1 MTDTLDR
8 TVLDTAAR
16 IRAGV
21 ESVLAGKPEAVRM
34 SLTVLL
40 AGGHLL
46 IEDVPGVGKTLL
58 AKSLARTLGVSVRRL
73 QFTPDL
79 LPSDVTGVSVF
90 NQETRQFEFRPGAI
104 FANVVLADEINRA
117 SPKTQSALLEAME
130 ERQVS
135 IDGHTHELASPF
147 LVIAT
152 QNPVDMEGTYALPE
166 AQRDRFMARIS
177 LGYPSAP
184 DELRMLAEHAGAD
197 PLAGLTAAATH
208 EELAALMSA
217 VTEVHVSDPVRALA
231 VAITTASRKAEE
243 LRLGASPR
251 ATLHLVRA
259 ARAWAAL
266 EGRTFVIPDDILLL
280 APTVLGHRV
289 LLSAPAAAAGRTGPD
304 VITAILGRIPRSAWS

>member
-1 MTDTLDR
+1 MDR

-16 IRAGV
+16 IRTGV

-58 AKSLARTLGVSVRRL
+58 AKSLARTLGVTARRL

-90 NQETRQFEFRPGAI
+90 NQESRQFEFRPGAI
-104 FANVVLADEINRA
+104 FANIVLADEINRA

-135 IDGHTHELASPF
+135 VDGHTHELASPF

-152 QNPVDMEGTYALPE
+152 QNPIDMEGTYALPE

-177 LGYPSAP
+177 LGYPAQG
-184 DELRMLAEHAGAD
+184 DELRMLAQHAGPD
-197 PLAGLTAAATH
+197 PLDSLPAAATH
-208 EELAALMSA
+208 DELSALMAA
-217 VTEVHVSDPVRALA
+217 VSDVHVSDPVRSLA
-231 VAITTASRKAEE
+231 VAVTTATRHAEE

-259 ARAWAAL
+259 SRAWAAL
-266 EGRTFVIPDDILLL
+266 EGRPFVLPDDVLLL

-289 LLSAPAAAAGRTGPD
+289 LLSAPAAAAGRTGPA
-304 VITAILGRIPRSAWS
+304 VISALLTRIPRTAWS

>member
-1 MTDTLDR
+1 MTDTMDR

-16 IRAGV
+16 IRATV
-21 ESVLAGKPEAVRM
+21 DSVLAGKPEVVRM
-34 SLTVLL
+34 SLTVML

-58 AKSLARTLGVSVRRL
+58 AKSLARALGVSVRRL

-104 FANVVLADEINRA
+104 FANIVLADEINRA

-130 ERQVS
+130 EGQVS
-135 IDGHTHELASPF
+135 VDGHTHELASPF

-152 QNPVDMEGTYALPE
+152 QNPIDMEGTYALPE
-166 AQRDRFMARIS
+166 AQRDRFMARIT
-177 LGYPSAP
+177 LGYPAHA
-184 DELRMLAEHAGAD
+184 DELRMVAEHAGPD
-197 PLAGLTAAATH
+197 PLDSLEPAATH
-208 EELAALMSA
+208 DELSALMDA
-217 VTEVHVSDPVRALA
+217 VLDVHVSDPVRGLA
-231 VAITTASRKAEE
+231 VAITTATRRADE

-251 ATLHLVRA
+251 ATLHLVLA

-266 EGRTFVIPDDILLL
+266 DGRSFVLPDDVLLL

-289 LLSAPAAAAGRTGPD
+289 LLSAPTAAAGRTGPD
-304 VITAILGRIPRSAWS
+304 VIAGVLSRIPRTAWS

>member
-1 MTDTLDR
+1 MTDMLDR
-8 TVLDTAAR
+8 TVLDTAVR

-21 ESVLAGKPEAVRM
+21 DSVLAGKPEATRLA
-34 SLTVLL
+34 LTALL

-46 IEDVPGVGKTLL
+46 IEDVPGVGKTML

-90 NQETRQFEFRPGAI
+90 NQETREFEFRPGAI
-104 FANVVLADEINRA
+104 FANIVLADEINRA

-130 ERQVS
+130 EHQVTV
-135 IDGHTHELASPF
+135 DGTTYPLASPF

-152 QNPVDMEGTYALPE
+152 QNPIDMEGTYALPE
-166 AQRDRFMARIS
+166 AQRDRFMIRIS
-177 LGYPSAP
+177 LGYPTP
-184 DELRMLAEHAGAD
+184 DQEMRMVVEHAGSD
-197 PLAGLTAAATH
+197 PLARLVPAASHA
-208 EELAALMSA
+208 ELGDVLHAVSA
-217 VTEVHVSDPVRALA
+217 VHVSEPVRRLA
-231 VAITTASRKAEE
+231 VTVTTATRASED

-266 EGRTFVIPDDILLL
+266 EGRTFVVPDDLLILSP
-280 APTVLGHRV
+280 AVLGHRV
-289 LLSAPAAAAGRTGPD
+289 LLSAQPAAAGRSGPE
-304 VITAILGRIPRSAWS
+304 VIGRIVARIPRTAWS

>member
-1 MTDTLDR
+1 MTQMLDGSA
-8 TVLDTAAR
+8 LDTAGR

-58 AKSLARTLGVSVRRL
+58 AKALARTMGVTVRRL

-90 NQETRQFEFRPGAI
+90 NQETRQFEFRPGAV
-104 FANVVLADEINRA
+104 FANIVLADEINRA

-135 IDGHTHELASPF
+135 IDGTTHPLASPF

-177 LGYPSAP
+177 LGYPSVA
-184 DELRMLAEHAGAD
+184 DELRMLAEHAGPD
-197 PLAGLTAAATH
+197 PLDRLEPAATH
-208 EELAALMSA
+208 AELAALMTA
-217 VTEVHVSDPVRALA
+217 VATVHVSDPVRSLA
-231 VAITTASRKAEE
+231 VAITTRTRSSED

-266 EGRTFVIPDDILLL
+266 EGRTFVLPDDVLHL

-289 LLSAPAAAAGRTGPD
+289 LLAAPTAAAGRTGAQ
-304 VITAILGRIPRSAWS
+304 VVATIAARVPRSTWT

>member
-1 MTDTLDR
+1 MTDMLDR

-21 ESVLAGKPEAVRM
+21 DSIVAGKPESTRM
-34 SLTVLL
+34 ALTVLL

-46 IEDVPGVGKTLL
+46 IEDVPGVGKTML
-58 AKSLARTLGVSVRRL
+58 AKSLARTLGVTVRRM

-90 NQETRQFEFRPGAI
+90 NQESREFEFRPGAI

-130 ERQVS
+130 EHQVTV
-135 IDGHTHELASPF
+135 DGTSHPLASPF

-152 QNPVDMEGTYALPE
+152 QNPFDMEGTYALPE
-166 AQRDRFMARIS
+166 ALRVGFMARIS
-177 LGYPSAP
+177 IGYPSPA
-184 DELRMLAEHAGAD
+184 DELRMLTDHAGAD
-197 PLAGLTAAATH
+197 PLATLAPAATH
-208 EELAALMSA
+208 DELAALMAA
-217 VTEVHVSDPVRALA
+217 VGEVHVSDAVRRLA
-231 VAITTASRKAEE
+231 VALTTATRTSDE

-251 ATLHLVRA
+251 GTLHLVRA
-259 ARAWAAL
+259 SRAWAAL
-266 EGRTFVIPDDILLL
+266 DGRTFVLPDDILML

-289 LLSAPAAAAGRTGPD
+289 LLSAQTAAAGRTGAD
-304 VITAILGRIPRSAWS
+304 AIRAIVTRIPRSSWS

>member
-1 MTDTLDR
+1 MLDR

-21 ESVLAGKPEAVRM
+21 DSILAGKPESTRM
-34 SLTVLL
+34 ALTVLL

-46 IEDVPGVGKTLL
+46 IEDVPGVGKTML
-58 AKSLARTLGVSVRRL
+58 AKSLARTLGVTVRRM

-90 NQETRQFEFRPGAI
+90 NQETRDFEFRPGAI
-104 FANVVLADEINRA
+104 FANIVLADEINRA

-130 ERQVS
+130 EHQVTV
-135 IDGHTHELASPF
+135 DGTTHPLATPF

-177 LGYPSAP
+177 LGYPSP
-184 DELRMLAEHAGAD
+184 SDELRMLTEHAGDD
-197 PLAGLTAAATH
+197 PLLTLAPAATH
-208 EELAALMSA
+208 EELAALMGA
-217 VTEVHVSDPVRALA
+217 VREVHVSDPVRSLA
-231 VAITTASRKAEE
+231 VAVTTATRTSED

-251 ATLHLVRA
+251 GTLHLVRA

-266 EGRTFVIPDDILLL
+266 DGRTFVLPDDVLML

-289 LLSAPAAAAGRTGPD
+289 LLAAPTAASGRSGPE
-304 VITAILGRIPRSAWS
+304 VIRAIVTRIPRSSWS